1 MRINKL
7 TASFGKLSGDTL
19 ELKDGLNIIS
29 APNESGKSTWCAFIR
44 AMLYGIDSTERAKA
58 GYLPDKQ
65 RYAPWSGA
73 PMQGEMEV
81 TVGDKNISISRETRL
96 KTAPMRE
103 FSAVYT
109 GTNIPVEGMTGA
121 NAGEILT
128 GATKEVFRRSAMI
141 EQGQVTVS
149 GSPELEKRIT
159 AIVSTGDEDC
169 SFAEA
174 DEQLRAW
181 QRKRRYNRRG
191 KLVELEQEMAEKEQL
206 LAELQ
211 FANDEKERLT
221 DSLCNAKEEVKQL
234 EEAVNESRKTAR
246 KEALANLQ
254 ATRIKLGESIDA
266 HEAADEELDK
276 CRSALEKSALG
287 DQSPD
292 SVEREAK
299 EDLSECNELREAAE
313 KRHSPALAI
322 ICLVLAAATAV
333 FGLLCMPMIY
343 IYIAAA
349 VLAVLGAVLFV
360 MHGKAKKR
368 AEEAAKARRCILNK
382 YEAEDEA
389 ELEARVDEFFELYD
403 EFVSASE
410 NEAKAAK
417 LMADARKAQENAEST
432 ALTDLDFSS
441 GDSEAA
447 QLSRE
452 LMAAQQRSDYISD
465 RISEMRGK
473 IQAMGDPL
481 VIGSELS
488 SMKAEHRE
496 ISGEFDAISL
506 AVDVLREAD
515 TDIQSR
521 FSPVLGQTAANYM
534 SLVTGGKYESILINR
549 DFSAKTKADGD
560 TVPRQTEYL
569 SAGTLDLMYLAV
581 RLAVCEMA
589 LPEDANCPLI
599 LDDTLVNLDNERTQ
613 QAMKLLEEI
622 AKTRQVILFTCR

>member
-7 TASFGKLSGDTL
+7 TASFGKLNGDTL

-81 TVGDKNISISRETRL
+81 TVGDKNISLSRETRL

-109 GTNIPVEGMTGA
+109 GTNIPVEGMSGS
-121 NAGEILT
+121 NAGEMLT
-128 GATKEVFRRSAMI
+128 GATKEVFRRSAMV
-141 EQGQVTVS
+141 EQGHILVS
-149 GSPELEKRIT
+149 GNPELEKRIA

-191 KLVELEQEMAEKEQL
+191 KLTELEQEMAKKEQL
-206 LAELQ
+206 LSELQ

-221 DSLCNAKEEVKQL
+221 DSLYHAKKKVKQL
-234 EEAVNESRKTAR
+234 EEAMTESRKTAR

-254 ATRIKLGESIDA
+254 ATRIKVGESIDA
-266 HEAADEELDK
+266 HEEADAELDK
-276 CRSALEKSALG
+276 CRSALEKSILG
-287 DQSPD
+287 D
-292 SVEREAK
+292 REPEEVKQQAK
-299 EDLSECNELREAAE
+299 KDLAECDELRELAE
-313 KRHSPALAI
+313 KKHSPALAI
-322 ICLVLAAATAV
+322 ICIVLALAAAA
-333 FGLLCMPMIY
+333 FGLLYMPVIY
-343 IYIAAA
+343 LYIAAG
-349 VLAVLGAVLFV
+349 VLAVLGIVLFIIC
-360 MHGKAKKR
+360 GNKKKTSN
-368 AEEAAKARRCILNK
+368 EAAEKRRQILREYKAMNEGDI
-382 YEAEDEA
+382 
-389 ELEARVDEFFELYD
+389 ELCVDEYFELYD
-403 EFVSASE
+403 AFVEAREKEAEAS
-410 NEAKAAK
+410 KI
-417 LMADARKAQENAEST
+417 MAEARKAQENAEST
-432 ALTDLDFSS
+432 ALNDLDFSS
-441 GDSEAA
+441 GESEAA

-452 LMAAQQRSDYISD
+452 YNAAQQNSDYISD

-473 IQAMGDPL
+473 IQTMGDPL

-488 SMKAEHRE
+488 SMRAEYDE
-496 ISGEFDAISL
+496 ISAEFEAISL

-515 TDIQSR
+515 ADIQSR

-534 SLVTGGKYESILINR
+534 SLITGGKYESILINR

-560 TVPRQTEYL
+560 TVARQTEYL

-599 LDDTLVNLDNERTQ
+599 LDDTLVNLDNERTA

>member
-7 TASFGKLSGDTL
+7 TASFGKLNGDTL
-19 ELKDGLNIIS
+19 ELKDGLNVIS

-44 AMLYGIDSTERAKA
+44 SMLYGIDSAERAKT
-58 GYLPDKQ
+58 GHLPDKQ

-73 PMQGEMEV
+73 SMQGEMEV
-81 TVGDKNISISRETRL
+81 SVGDKNITLSRDT
-96 KTAPMRE
+96 KTKNAPMRE

-109 GTNIPVEGMTGA
+109 GTNIPVEGMTGT
-121 NAGEILT
+121 NAGEMLT
-128 GATKEVFRRSAMI
+128 GASKDVFSRSAFVA
-141 EQGQVTVS
+141 QGKISVD
-149 GSPELEKRIT
+149 GNADLEKRIT
-159 AIVSTGDEDC
+159 AIVSSGDEDC

-174 DEQLRAW
+174 DDQLRAW

-191 KLVELEQEMAEKEQL
+191 KLAELEHEMAEREQL
-206 LAELQ
+206 LSELQ

-221 DSLCNAKEEVKQL
+221 DSLYHAKKKVKQL

-254 ATRIKLGESIDA
+254 AMRIKVGESIDA
-266 HEAADEELDK
+266 HEEADAELDK
-276 CRSALEKSALG
+276 RRSALEKSILGDREPHEVEQQAKKDLAECNALG
-287 DQSPD
+287 
-292 SVEREAK
+292 
-299 EDLSECNELREAAE
+299 ELAD
-313 KRHSPALAI
+313 KKTSPALAV
-322 ICLVLAAATAV
+322 ICLVLAAAAAIV
-333 FGLLCMPMIY
+333 GLLYMPVIY
-343 IYIAAA
+343 MYIAAGI
-349 VLAVLGAVLFV
+349 LAVLGVVLFV
-360 MHGKAKKR
+360 ICGNKKKEADAAAEKRRQILLEYKA
-368 AEEAAKARRCILNK
+368 
-382 YEAEDEA
+382 
-389 ELEARVDEFFELYD
+389 VDEGDIELCVDEYFELYD
-403 EFVSASE
+403 AFI
-410 NEAKAAK
+410 EAKQKEEKAAK
-417 LMADARKAQENAEST
+417 DMAEARKMQENAEST
-432 ALTDLDFSS
+432 ALNDLDFTS
-441 GDSEAA
+441 GESEAA

-452 LMAAQQRSDYISD
+452 YIAAQQNSDYISD

-473 IQAMGDPL
+473 IQTMGDPL

-488 SMKAEHRE
+488 SMQAEYE
-496 ISGEFDAISL
+496 AISAEYEAISL

-515 TDIQSR
+515 ADIQSR

-534 SLVTGGKYESILINR
+534 SLITGGKYESILINR

-560 TVPRQTEYL
+560 TVARQTEYL

-599 LDDTLVNLDNERTQ
+599 LDDTLVNLDKQRTE

>member
-7 TASFGKLSGDTL
+7 TASFGKLNGDTL
-19 ELKDGLNIIS
+19 ELKDGLNVIS

-44 AMLYGIDSTERAKA
+44 SMLYGIDSAERAKT
-58 GYLPDKQ
+58 GHLPDKQ

-81 TVGDKNISISRETRL
+81 SVGDKNITLSRDT
-96 KTAPMRE
+96 KIKNAPMRE

-109 GTNIPVEGMTGA
+109 GTNIPVEGMTGT
-121 NAGEILT
+121 NAGEMLT
-128 GATKEVFRRSAMI
+128 GASKDVFSRSAFVA
-141 EQGQVTVS
+141 QGKISVD
-149 GSPELEKRIT
+149 GNADLEKRIT
-159 AIVSTGDEDC
+159 AIVSSGDEDC

-174 DEQLRAW
+174 DDQLRAW

-191 KLVELEQEMAEKEQL
+191 KLSELEHEMAEREQL
-206 LAELQ
+206 LSELQ

-221 DSLCNAKEEVKQL
+221 DSLYHAKKKVKQL

-254 ATRIKLGESIDA
+254 ATRIKVGESIDA
-266 HEAADEELDK
+266 HEEADAELDK
-276 CRSALEKSALG
+276 RRSALEKSIFGDHEPHEVEQQAKKDLAECNALG
-287 DQSPD
+287 ELADKKTSPALA
-292 SVEREAK
+292 VICFVLAAAAAIVGLLYMPVIYMYIAAGILAVLGVVLFVICGNKKKEA
-299 EDLSECNELREAAE
+299 DAAAE
-313 KRHSPALAI
+313 KRRQIL
-322 ICLVLAAATAV
+322 LEYKAANE
-333 FGLLCMPMIY
+333 GDIELCI
-343 IYIAAA
+343 
-349 VLAVLGAVLFV
+349 
-360 MHGKAKKR
+360 
-368 AEEAAKARRCILNK
+368 
-382 YEAEDEA
+382 DEY
-389 ELEARVDEFFELYD
+389 FELYD
-403 EFVSASE
+403 AFI
-410 NEAKAAK
+410 EAKQKEEKAAK
-417 LMADARKAQENAEST
+417 DMAEARKMQENAEST
-432 ALTDLDFSS
+432 ALNDLDFTS
-441 GDSEAA
+441 GESEAA

-452 LMAAQQRSDYISD
+452 YIAAQQNSDYISD

-473 IQAMGDPL
+473 IQTMGDPL

-488 SMKAEHRE
+488 SMQAEYE
-496 ISGEFDAISL
+496 AISAEYEAISL

-515 TDIQSR
+515 ADIQSR

-534 SLVTGGKYESILINR
+534 SLITGGKYESILINR

-560 TVPRQTEYL
+560 TVARQIEYL

-599 LDDTLVNLDNERTQ
+599 LDDTLVNLDKQRTE
-613 QAMKLLEEI
+613 QAMKILEEI

>member
-1 MRINKL
+1 MRIDKL
-7 TASFGKLSGDTL
+7 TASFGKLNGDTL
-19 ELKDGLNIIS
+19 ELKDGLNVIS

-44 AMLYGIDSTERAKA
+44 TMLYGIDSAERAKT
-58 GYLPDKQ
+58 GYLPDKA

-109 GTNIPVEGMTGA
+109 GTNIPVEGMTGQ
-121 NAGEILT
+121 NAGEMLT
-128 GATKEVFRRSAMI
+128 GATKEVFRRSALI
-141 EQGQVTVS
+141 EQGQVAVS
-149 GSPELEKRIT
+149 GSPELEKRIA

-174 DEQLRAW
+174 DDTLRTW

-191 KLVELEQEMAEKEQL
+191 KLPEFEQEIAEKENL
-206 LAELQ
+206 LSELQ
-211 FANDEKERLT
+211 YASDEKERLT
-221 DSLCNAKEEVKQL
+221 DSLYHAKKRVKEL
-234 EEAVNESRKTAR
+234 EQAVTESRKIAR
-246 KEALANLQ
+246 RDALSNLQ
-254 ATRIKLGESIDA
+254 KTRLNLNEAIDA

-276 CRSALEKSALG
+276 CRSALQISVLGEYEPDEVNETSEKDIA
-287 DQSPD
+287 
-292 SVEREAK
+292 RAK
-299 EDLSECNELREAAE
+299 ELKALSEKKTSYAVPIIMAVLILA
-313 KRHSPALAI
+313 ALAVGYFVNFYICTAGIAPLVIGI
-322 ICLVLAAATAV
+322 IMLKKCSD
-333 FGLLCMPMIY
+333 
-343 IYIAAA
+343 
-349 VLAVLGAVLFV
+349 
-360 MHGKAKKR
+360 AKKR
-368 AEEAAKARRCILNK
+368 ALEAEAERTDILAKYKAQDEDGIGLCVDNYNRLYSEFAAAGEKEAETAEKMAQARRMQEEAEHSALSDLN
-382 YEAEDEA
+382 
-389 ELEARVDEFFELYD
+389 F
-403 EFVSASE
+403 SE
-410 NEAKAAK
+410 
-417 LMADARKAQENAEST
+417 
-432 ALTDLDFSS
+432 

-447 QLSRE
+447 HLSRE
-452 LMAAQQRSDYISD
+452 YITAQQNSDYISD

-481 VIGSELS
+481 VIGSELK
-488 SMKAEHRE
+488 SMKDEYAE
-496 ISGEFDAISL
+496 ISAEYEAISL

-521 FSPVLGQTAANYM
+521 FSPVLGKTAASYM
-534 SLVTGGKYESILINR
+534 SLITGGKYESILINR

-560 TVPRQTEYL
+560 TVARQTEYL

-599 LDDTLVNLDNERTQ
+599 LDDTLVNLDPERTS

>member
-1 MRINKL
+1 MKINKL
-7 TASFGKLSGDTL
+7 TASFGKLNGDTL
-19 ELKDGLNIIS
+19 QLNDGLNVIS

-44 AMLYGIDSTERAKA
+44 AMLYGIDSGERAKA

-81 TVGDKNISISRETRL
+81 SVGDKNITLSRETRL
-96 KTAPMRE
+96 KSAPMRE

-109 GTNIPVEGMTGA
+109 GTNIPVEGMTGS
-121 NAGEILT
+121 NAGEMLT

-141 EQGQVTVS
+141 EQGQVTVN
-149 GSPELEKRIT
+149 GSPELEKRIA

-174 DEQLRAW
+174 DEQLRVW

-191 KLVELEQEMAEKEQL
+191 MLAELEQEMAEKKEL
-206 LAELQ
+206 LEELR

-221 DSLCNAKEEVKQL
+221 DSLYHAKKKVKEL
-234 EEAVNESRKTAR
+234 EEAVTESRKTAR

-254 ATRIKLGESIDA
+254 LSRIKLGESIDA

-276 CRSALEKSALG
+276 CRSALEKSPLR
-287 DQSPD
+287 DRNPD
-292 SVEREAK
+292 RLELEAG
-299 EDLSECNELREAAE
+299 EDISKCCELRKIAE
-313 KRHSPALAI
+313 KKPSPVFAI
-322 ICLVLAAATAV
+322 VCLVLA
-333 FGLLCMPMIY
+333 
-343 IYIAAA
+343 IAAA
-349 VLAVLGAVLFV
+349 VFGIVYMPLIYVYAAAGVLAVIGIILLVSSN
-360 MHGKAKKR
+360 KAKKK
-368 AEEAAKARRCILNK
+368 AECAADERREILNR
-382 YEAEDEA
+382 YHADDEA
-389 ELEARVDEFFELYD
+389 ELEENVDEFFKLYE
-403 EFVSASE
+403 EFTRASSAE
-410 NEAKAAK
+410 EKAAR
-417 LMADARKAQENAEST
+417 LMAEARRMQEEAEST
-432 ALTDLDFSS
+432 ALNDLDFAS

-452 LMAAQQRSDYISD
+452 YIAAQQNSDYISD

-473 IQAMGDPL
+473 IQTMGDPL
-481 VIGSELS
+481 VIGSELN
-488 SMKAEHRE
+488 SMQSEYDE
-496 ISGEFDAISL
+496 ISAEFDAISL

-515 TDIQSR
+515 ADIQSR
-521 FSPVLGQTAANYM
+521 FSPALGQTAANYM
-534 SLVTGGKYESILINR
+534 SLITGGKYESILINR
-549 DFSAKTKADGD
+549 DFSAKTKSDGD
-560 TVPRQTEYL
+560 TVARQTEYL

-599 LDDTLVNLDNERTQ
+599 LDDTLVNLDNERTE
-613 QAMKLLEEI
+613 QAMKLLAEI

>member
-1 MRINKL
+1 MKINKL
-7 TASFGKLSGDTL
+7 TASFGKLNGDTL

-44 AMLYGIDSTERAKA
+44 AMLYGIDSAERAKA
-58 GYLPDKQ
+58 GFLPDKQ

-81 TVGDKNISISRETRL
+81 TAGDKNITLSRETRL
-96 KTAPMRE
+96 KSAPMRE

-109 GTNIPVEGMTGA
+109 GTNIPVEGMTGS
-121 NAGEILT
+121 NAGEMLT
-128 GATKEVFRRSAMI
+128 GATKEVFRRSAMV
-141 EQGQVTVS
+141 EQGCVYVS
-149 GSPELEKRIT
+149 GSAELEKRIT

-169 SFAEA
+169 SFVEA

-181 QRKRRYNRRG
+181 QRKRRYNRKG
-191 KLVELEQEMAEKEQL
+191 KLPELEQKMAEREQL
-206 LAELQ
+206 LNELK
-211 FANDEKERLT
+211 FANDEKERLI
-221 DSLCNAKEEVKQL
+221 DSLNEAKKDVKEL
-234 EEAVNESRKTAR
+234 EEAVTESRKATR

-254 ATRIKLGESIDA
+254 ATRVHLGECIDA
-266 HEAADEELDK
+266 HEAADEELDR
-276 CRSALEKSALG
+276 CRSILQKNILSEYEPDEASKTVIKDLNRLDELKPICEKKASYVAPIIMAVLTLAILAAG
-287 DQSPD
+287 YFVNLYACIAAVIPIVVAAVMLKKCSD
-292 SVEREAK
+292 VKLRAIEAAAEREAIFAK
-299 EDLSECNELREAAE
+299 YNADDETEIEECLDDFALSCAMF
-313 KRHSPALAI
+313 
-322 ICLVLAAATAV
+322 TA
-333 FGLLCMPMIY
+333 
-343 IYIAAA
+343 
-349 VLAVLGAVLFV
+349 
-360 MHGKAKKR
+360 
-368 AEEAAKARRCILNK
+368 
-382 YEAEDEA
+382 
-389 ELEARVDEFFELYD
+389 
-403 EFVSASE
+403 ASE
-410 NEAKAAK
+410 KEEKAAK
-417 LMADARKAQENAEST
+417 NMAEARRAQENAESS
-432 ALTDLDFSS
+432 ALNDLDFAS

-452 LMAAQQRSDYISD
+452 YLAAQQNSDYISD

-488 SMKAEHRE
+488 SMKAEYDE
-496 ISGEFDAISL
+496 ISAEFEAISL

-515 TDIQSR
+515 ADIQSR

-534 SLVTGGKYESILINR
+534 SLITGGKYESILINR

-560 TVPRQTEYL
+560 SVARQTEYL
-569 SAGTLDLMYLAV
+569 SAGTIDLMYLAV

-599 LDDTLVNLDNERTQ
+599 LDDTLVNLDKERTE